1 MEEIEIRPVTPDRWT
16 DLEEL
21 FGERGACGGCWCMW
35 WRLKRSDFEKQKGLG
50 NKQTLKD
57 IVASG
62 EIPGLLAYAEGKPVA
77 WCSVGPRETYPA
89 LERSR
94 ILKRVD
100 EKPVWSVVCFF
111 VARTHRRKGLTVKLL
126 RAAIEYAA
134 GRGATIVEGYPVEP
148 KKAKSPDVFVYTG
161 LASAFRKAGFAE
173 VIRRSETRPFM
184 RYFISSEQKQGK
196 RTD

>member
-1 MEEIEIRPVTPDRWT
+1 MDDIEIRPVTPDRWT

-21 FGERGACGGCWCMW
+21 FGERGACGGCWCML
-35 WRLKRSDFEKQKGLG
+35 WRLKRSDFEKQKGPG

-89 LERSR
+89 LGRSR

-111 VARTHRRKGLTVKLL
+111 VTRMYRRKGLTVKLL

-173 VIRRSETRPFM
+173 VIRRSETRPFT
-184 RYFISSEQKQGK
+184 RYFISGEQMQGK